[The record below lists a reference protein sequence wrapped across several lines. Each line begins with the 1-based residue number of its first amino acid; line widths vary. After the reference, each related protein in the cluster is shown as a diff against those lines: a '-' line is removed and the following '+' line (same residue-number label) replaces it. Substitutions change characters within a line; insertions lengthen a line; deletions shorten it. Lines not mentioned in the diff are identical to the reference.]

1 MGGLLEAASGI
12 SHYCRSL
19 LAEYPLAFGL
29 TTSAIILV
37 LLFALFRPRR
47 ISPTRPPVAG
57 FPDDLLVNS
66 NLESVVSNERFSR
79 ARALIK
85 QGIDT
90 LDIDM
95 TLTGISMVRA
105 HVPSDLKRLDIDS
118 AIITANAYYNAGLA
132 FESLDMLNSA
142 LEYFSL
148 ASRHVYD
155 QPGARSVEASMLKGC
170 EKAETAI
177 KALKEKLENK
187 S

>member
-1 MGGLLEAASGI
+1 MGDILETASVI
-12 SHYCRSL
+12 SIYCRSL
-19 LAEYPLAFGL
+19 LEQYPTAFWL
-29 TTSAIILV
+29 VASTIILV
-37 LLFALFRPRR
+37 LLFAFFRPRR
-47 ISPTRPPVAG
+47 ISSTRRRVAG
-57 FPDDLLVNS
+57 FPDDMLENS
-66 NLESVVSNERFSR
+66 TPENVVSSERFSR

-142 LEYFSL
+142 FEYFSL
-148 ASRHVYD
+148 ASRHVYE
-155 QPGARSVEASMLKGC
+155 QPGARSVEAAILKGC
-170 EKAETAI
+170 EKAEAAI
-177 KALKEKLENK
+177 TALKEKLENK